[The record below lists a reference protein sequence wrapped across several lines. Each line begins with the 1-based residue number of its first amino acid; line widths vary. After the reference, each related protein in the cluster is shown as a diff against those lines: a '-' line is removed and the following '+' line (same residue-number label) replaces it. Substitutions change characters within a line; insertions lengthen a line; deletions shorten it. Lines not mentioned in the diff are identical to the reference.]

1 MTRSPLVLAL
11 VVAAVGVAAC
21 SSSTKT
27 PSTAGTP
34 TTKPSVHTM
43 TITAVEH
50 DLSIKRSGNTITI
63 VNNLMSNGTKIG
75 EGQVDCILSGR
86 RNVALCLGAA
96 ALPNGQILSQASLS
110 VPPPVGTSVDAIVGG
125 TGAYATARGTITLE
139 RTSLTGDT
147 TVTFHIVVDV

>member
-1 MTRSPLVLAL
+1 MTRSVFVLA
-11 VVAAVGVAAC
+11 VVVGAAGVTAC

-27 PSTAGTP
+27 TSTAITP
-34 TTKPSVHTM
+34 PTKPSVR
-43 TITAVEH
+43 TITVTAVEH
-50 DLSIKRSGNTITI
+50 DLSIKQSGNTITI

-96 ALPNGQILSQASLS
+96 ALPNGQIVSQASLPF
-110 VPPPVGTSVDAIVGG
+110 PPPVGASIDAIVGG

-139 RTSLTGDT
+139 RTTLAGDT
-147 TVTFHIVVDV
+147 KVTFHIVVDA